1 MDACHI
7 GHRQVVDLLLS
18 KDPDINIQNNYGWNA
33 LMLACRDGYH
43 QIVEQLLSTER
54 SRHEHSK

>member
-7 GHRQVVDLLLS
+7 GHRQVVELLLS